1 MRSRKFAVVPGG
13 LLNLAS
19 NRMFEISTRVRE
31 REKRPSWNSKGL
43 ISISLQSRIRR
54 LTTPV
59 YIDAGAQVSLSCPG
73 MRLHNAAQRV
83 RILRSSVAFGEHD
96 RKEKVT
102 LSFVGISR
110 RPTWPPL
117 FLDVGRRLKGVEEY
131 LNRATPLS
139 RSIVIEGDEMSII
152 SKETREQDKRSLTT
166 FLICLNILLAGAFLL
181 TCFYTG

>member
-1 MRSRKFAVVPGG
+1 
-13 LLNLAS
+13 
-19 NRMFEISTRVRE
+19 
-31 REKRPSWNSKGL
+31 
-43 ISISLQSRIRR
+43 
-54 LTTPV
+54 
-59 YIDAGAQVSLSCPG
+59 
-73 MRLHNAAQRV
+73 MRLHNAAR
-83 RILRSSVAFGEHD
+83 RRCILRSSVAFGEHN

-117 FLDVGRRLKGVEEY
+117 LLDGGRRLKCVKEY

-139 RSIVIEGDEMSII
+139 RRIVIEGDEMSII

-166 FLICLNILLAGAFLL
+166 FLIWLNILLAGAFLL